1 MLSSVC
7 LQLVNQS
14 FTSCVQRLHF
24 SHVRSGYSANWF
36 STNVE
41 HYSIKI
47 GTLGV
52 HVSAQRNCMVACNE
66 KKISLTIIE

>member
-1 MLSSVC
+1 MLCSVS

-24 SHVRSGYSANWF
+24 SHVRSGYLAYFF

-41 HYSIKI
+41 CYSIKI

-52 HVSAQRNCMVACNE
+52 HVSALRNCMVAM
-66 KKISLTIIE
+66 KKISLTIVE